1 MENRLD
7 GLPKYGVT
15 LSGSPENPIIENRS
29 GRAVIGYRLKT
40 VDQNGHGPAS
50 DATGIFRAASRDS

>member
-15 LSGSPENPIIENRS
+15 LSGSPENPVIENRS
-29 GRAVIGYRLKT
+29 GRAIIPCSRQRTRMV
-40 VDQNGHGPAS
+40 
-50 DATGIFRAASRDS
+50 TGLVL